1 MKEYTL
7 CKNQRFPSCL
17 DLRANFFGPPI
28 ILSGSDFLSLSLSEA
43 WARPGEAQARPRE
56 ALARPWEAKS
66 RPWEVQARPWEA
78 RARAW
83 KALARPREASARP
96 WEVYARAWVEPPWA
110 CLRPSRV
117 WLGPP

>member
-1 MKEYTL
+1 MIYKIKLIRKRTSGLIKICNERIHPL
-7 CKNQRFPSCL
+7 QRFHSCL

-83 KALARPREASARP
+83 KALVRPREASARP
-96 WEVYARAWVEPPWA
+96 
-110 CLRPSRV
+110 
-117 WLGPP
+117 